1 VLESVQKAK
10 SLDEAQSENC
20 QKPGVGDNR
29 DHSAEAESG
38 ALKDRKLFRIANQN
52 FGDGIQA
59 RQGHKVH
66 MAEISDV
73 KSMLFFELPP
83 KLFPVDFDRAKP
95 AQEAKSS

>member
-1 VLESVQKAK
+1 
-10 SLDEAQSENC
+10 
-20 QKPGVGDNR
+20 
-29 DHSAEAESG
+29 
-38 ALKDRKLFRIANQN
+38 
-52 FGDGIQA
+52 
-59 RQGHKVH
+59 